1 MPVSLRSPTSTH
13 WLRLQ
18 AMLSL
23 LHLDLLK
30 KGKVLLAFSGGV
42 DSSAL
47 FHLLHSH
54 SITFDIAHVNYHTRP
69 SSDQEAQS
77 AEELALTHNLR
88 CYTHSCRLE
97 GKNFEHRAREERY
110 TFLQYLVEKH
120 GYNYVLTAHQLN
132 DRLEWLM
139 MQFCRGSGL
148 PELLGIRSIDH
159 REGMTLI
166 RPLLEHDRESIEA
179 YLAQHNLHHFID
191 ESNTDDRYT
200 RNIFR
205 RRFSTPLMQ
214 EYREAIKRS
223 FRYLEEDNAALI
235 DDVRIECIDEL
246 YYFCNPKNSHS
257 LIVAVDSI
265 LKSLGHVMRGNEK
278 ELLKREKSLIVGR
291 TYVVTIEDTY
301 TYITPYITETTMQ
314 KEFKEVCRIQKI
326 EPKMRGYL
334 ATHPKAYEAIRRLKD
349 DLKPLLYD

>member
-1 MPVSLRSPTSTH
+1 
-13 WLRLQ
+13 
-18 AMLSL
+18 MLNL

-42 DSSAL
+42 DSTAL
-47 FHLLHSH
+47 FHLLRSH
-54 SITFDIAHVNYHTRP
+54 NITFDLAHVNYHTRP

-77 AEELALTHNLR
+77 AEELASAHNLR
-88 CYTHSCRLE
+88 CYVHSCYLE

-110 TFLQYLVEKH
+110 TFLKYLVEKH
-120 GYNYVLTAHQLN
+120 NYTHVLTAHQLN

-148 PELLGIRSIDH
+148 PELLGIRSIDY
-159 REGMTLI
+159 RDGMTLI

-179 YLAQHNLHHFID
+179 YLAEHNHAHFID
-191 ESNTDDRYT
+191 ESNTDERYT

-223 FRYLEEDNAALI
+223 FRYLEEDNEALI
-235 DDVRIECIDEL
+235 QDVKIQRVDEL
-246 YYFCNPKNSHS
+246 YYFTNPKNTHS
-257 LIVAVDSI
+257 LIVAVDGI

-278 ELLKREKSLIVGR
+278 ELLKQERSLIVGR
-291 TYVVTIEDTY
+291 TYVVTIEEKY
-301 TYITPYITETTMQ
+301 TYITPYIVEESMK
-314 KEFKEVCRIQKI
+314 KEFKEACRIQKI

-334 ATHPKAYEAIRRLKD
+334 AAHPKAYEAIRRLKD
-349 DLKPLLYD
+349 DQALLQYD

>member
-1 MPVSLRSPTSTH
+1 
-13 WLRLQ
+13 
-18 AMLSL
+18 MLNL

-42 DSSAL
+42 DSTAL
-47 FHLLHSH
+47 FHLLRTHA
-54 SITFDIAHVNYHTRP
+54 IAFDIAHVNYHTRP
-69 SSDQEAQS
+69 SSDQEAHS
-77 AEELALTHNLR
+77 AENLAHVHQLH
-88 CYTHSCRLE
+88 CYTHSCHLE

-110 TFLQYLVEKH
+110 TFLKYLVEKY
-120 GYNYVLTAHQLN
+120 GYTYVLTAHQLN

-148 PELLGIRSIDH
+148 PELLGIRSIDS
-159 REGMTLI
+159 RDGMTLI

-179 YLAQHNLHHFID
+179 YLTQHNLAHFID
-191 ESNTDDRYT
+191 ESNTDERYT
-200 RNIFR
+200 RNLFR

-235 DDVRIECIDEL
+235 ENVSIEHIDEL
-246 YYFCNPKNSHS
+246 FYFRTPKNSHS
-257 LIVAVDSI
+257 LIVAIDGI

-278 ELLKREKSLIVGR
+278 ELLKQEKLLVVGR
-291 TYVVTIEDTY
+291 KYVVSVGEDHTF
-301 TYITPYITETTMQ
+301 IAPYIETTMQ
-314 KEFKEVCRIQKI
+314 KEFKEECRTQKI

-334 ATHPKAYEAIRRLKD
+334 ATHSKAYEFIRRLKD
-349 DLKPLLYD
+349 DQEPLRFD

>member
-1 MPVSLRSPTSTH
+1 
-13 WLRLQ
+13 
-18 AMLSL
+18 MLSL
-23 LHLDLLK
+23 LHLDLLQ

-42 DSSAL
+42 DSTAL

-54 SITFDIAHVNYHTRP
+54 NITFDIAHVNYHTRP

-77 AEELALTHNLR
+77 AEELASVHNLR
-88 CYTHSCRLE
+88 CYVHSCHLV

-110 TFLQYLVEKH
+110 SFLKYLVEK
-120 GYNYVLTAHQLN
+120 YSYTYVLTAHQLN

-159 REGMTLI
+159 RDGMTLI
-166 RPLLEHDRESIEA
+166 RPLLEHDRDSIEA
-179 YLAQHNLHHFID
+179 YLAEHDYAHFID
-191 ESNTDDRYT
+191 ESNCDDRYT

-235 DDVRIECIDEL
+235 EEVSIECVDGL
-246 YYFCNPKNSHS
+246 YYFSNPKNTHS
-257 LIVAVDSI
+257 LIVAVDGI

-278 ELLKREKSLIVGR
+278 ELLKQEKSLIVGR
-291 TYVVTIEDTY
+291 TYVVTIEERY
-301 TYITPYITETTMQ
+301 TYITPYIIEEKMD
-314 KEFKEVCRIQKI
+314 KKFKETCRNVKI
-326 EPKMRGYL
+326 ESKMRGYL
-334 ATHPKAYEAIRRLKD
+334 ATHPQALEVMLRLKAAQA
-349 DLKPLLYD
+349 PLQFD

>member
-1 MPVSLRSPTSTH
+1 
-13 WLRLQ
+13 
-18 AMLSL
+18 MLNL

-42 DSSAL
+42 DSTAL
-47 FHLLHSH
+47 FHLLRSH
-54 SITFDIAHVNYHTRP
+54 NITFDIAHVNYHTRP
-69 SSDQEAQS
+69 SSDLEAQS
-77 AEELALTHNLR
+77 AQELASAHNLR
-88 CYTHSCRLE
+88 CYTHSCPLK

-110 TFLQYLVEKH
+110 TFLKYLVEKH

-148 PELLGIRSIDH
+148 PELLGIRSIDS

-166 RPLLEHDRESIEA
+166 RPLLEHDRQSIEA
-179 YLAQHNLHHFID
+179 YLSENNFSHFID
-191 ESNTDDRYT
+191 ESNSDERYT

-205 RRFSTPLMQ
+205 HRFSTPLMQ

-235 DDVRIECIDEL
+235 QNVTVEHHDEF
-246 YYFCNPKNSHS
+246 YYFKNPKNVHS
-257 LIVAVDSI
+257 LIVTVDGI
-265 LKSLGHVMRGNEK
+265 LKSLGHVMSGNEK
-278 ELLKREKSLIVGR
+278 ELLKQGAPLIVGR
-291 TYVVTIEDTY
+291 TYCVSIEENHTFLL
-301 TYITPYITETTMQ
+301 PYIIEEKMD
-314 KEFKEVCRIQKI
+314 KKFKEVCRNAKI

-334 ATHPKAYEAIRRLKD
+334 ATHPKALEIILRLKD
-349 DLKPLLYD
+349 ALKPLQYD